1 MGSAAMTHAGAILRF
16 GSAANVTDA
25 VAISINKCT
34 GTSSTRVIAD
44 AVTVGIVAGLSFDPL
59 LFSQAITGSS
69 AIANTIG

>member
-16 GSAANVTDA
+16 GSAANIADA
-25 VAISINKCT
+25 VAIGINKCA
-34 GTSSTRVIAD
+34 SASTRVIAD
-44 AVTVGIVAGLSFDPL
+44 AVAVGIVAGLSFDPL